1 MAALLL
7 SRAFAGTALDAP
19 EPEHHHNAMVI
30 AEIVEI
36 MHTSSGIYVYSG
48 ILIYFMYTS
57 ICIYMYTYMFLV
69 AYLYMYIYMYIH
81 ICV

>member
-36 MHTSSGIYVYSG
+36 MHTSSGIY
-48 ILIYFMYTS
+48 ICWYTDVFNLYL
-57 ICIYMYTYMFLV
+57 YMCKLYTYMFLV
-69 AYLYMYIYMYIH
+69 ADLYMYICIYS
-81 ICV
+81 CV